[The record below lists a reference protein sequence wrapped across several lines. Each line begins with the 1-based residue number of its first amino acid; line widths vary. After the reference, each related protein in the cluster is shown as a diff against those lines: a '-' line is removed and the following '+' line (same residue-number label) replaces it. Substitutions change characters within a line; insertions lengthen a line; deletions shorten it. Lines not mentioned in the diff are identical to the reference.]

1 MGIKDLMGGI
11 KDLNSIKE
19 MFGGG
24 EKAKK
29 KDQFREAVKEAV
41 EDGKLS
47 NSDLMQLKKLQDEL
61 EVTPAADDRTQ
72 QRREIYNAAV
82 DAQKRD
88 GQLSNTGV
96 HELAKIQK
104 FLALR
109 DDQVEKTKF
118 QVTRLRTL
126 TEIKKGNLP
135 VVSDNSVALRD
146 VNLEAGEIP
155 HYTMAVDILDQ
166 SRIGTDEGIPIVWGQ
181 PHRENEA
188 AGHGIPETNAK
199 EMGEATLILTS
210 KRLILKTRG
219 KLAAIKLAP
228 EAKLFLYADGLR
240 LQRQM
245 GNTLLRFRTRSDET
259 AEIVGALFAAVMR

>member
-1 MGIKDLMGGI
+1 MDFKDIKGIRSIKDIKDL
-11 KDLNSIKE
+11 
-19 MFGGG
+19 FGGG

-29 KDQFREAVKEAV
+29 KEQYLDKVKEAV
-41 EDGKLS
+41 QDGKLS
-47 NSDLMQLKKLQDEL
+47 STDMMELKALRDEL
-61 EVTPAADDRTQ
+61 EVTDAAEDRTEL
-72 QRREIYNAAV
+72 RREIYNEAVGAAK
-82 DAQKRD
+82 DKGAI
-88 GQLSNTGV
+88 SATGV

-135 VVSDNSVALRD
+135 IVSDNSVALRD

-188 AGHGIPETNAK
+188 AGHGIPEENAK
-199 EMGEATLILTS
+199 EMGEATLVITN

-228 EAKLFLYADGLR
+228 EAKLFLYSDGLR